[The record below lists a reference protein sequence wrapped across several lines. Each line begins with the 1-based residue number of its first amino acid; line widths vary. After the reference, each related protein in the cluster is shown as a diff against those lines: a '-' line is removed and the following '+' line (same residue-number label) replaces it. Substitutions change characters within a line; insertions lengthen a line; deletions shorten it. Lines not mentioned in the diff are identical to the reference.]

1 MYNKIVII
9 IIILIVLLL
18 LLYCKNSVN
27 IVEKFQGCQD
37 KLEIQEE
44 AMNDK
49 KPEISEIPEIY
60 DLPNQF
66 TVSDINRLPDNP
78 NNNYPE
84 QDYIDIAQCLVD
96 YTGIINFKKDNI
108 DWPLYKDKKTYDMFS
123 LTPSKDPIFK
133 SVLPELKNE
142 DDHKLFC
149 SDYNKIED
157 GFSIIH
163 DTDGCNTNERCNVD
177 SFKDATTITNNNICK
192 YKSRDDSNKCN
203 ENILNVLTGGADVIS
218 SKCKALIRKHWEA
231 ISIVNGIVNDC
242 IDDK

>member
-27 IVEKFQGCQD
+27 IVEKFQSCRPPQSIA
-37 KLEIQEE
+37 ENAIRTR
-44 AMNDK
+44 
-49 KPEISEIPEIY
+49 IRPEIY
-60 DLPNQF
+60 DLPYQF
-66 TVSDINRLPDNP
+66 TVSDINRS
-78 NNNYPE
+78 PE
-84 QDYIDIAQCLVD
+84 QDYIDIAKCLVD

-108 DWPLYKDKKTYDMFS
+108 NWPLYKNEAEYHRFS
-123 LTPSKDPIFK
+123 LTQSKDPIFNN
-133 SVLPELKNE
+133 VLPELKNE

-157 GFSIIH
+157 GFSIIY
-163 DTDGCNTNERCNVD
+163 DTEGCNNNERCNVD

-192 YKSRDDSNKCN
+192 YKSRDGSNKCNENKCN

>member
-37 KLEIQEE
+37 KTILETHEK
-44 AMNDK
+44 AMNG
-49 KPEISEIPEIY
+49 IIPEIY
-60 DLPNQF
+60 ELPNQF
-66 TVSDINRLPDNP
+66 TVSDINRS
-78 NNNYPE
+78 PE
-84 QDYIDIAQCLVD
+84 QDYIDIAKCLVD

-108 DWPLYKDKKTYDMFS
+108 NWPLYKNKVEYDSFS
-123 LTPSKDPIFK
+123 LTPSEDPIFNN
-133 SVLPELKNE
+133 VLPELKNE

-157 GFSIIH
+157 GFSIID
-163 DTDGCNTNERCNVD
+163 DTEGCNNNERCNVD
-177 SFKDATTITNNNICK
+177 SFKDAPNIITNNICK
-192 YKSRDDSNKCN
+192 YKSRDGSNKCN

>member
-27 IVEKFQGCQD
+27 IVEKFQVCQPPQS
-37 KLEIQEE
+37 I
-44 AMNDK
+44 AGNA
-49 KPEISEIPEIY
+49 IRNRIRPEIY

-66 TVSDINRLPDNP
+66 TVSDINRLP
-78 NNNYPE
+78 E
-84 QDYIDIAQCLVD
+84 QDYIDIAKCLVD

-108 DWPLYKDKKTYDMFS
+108 NWPLYKDTEEYHMFS
-123 LTPSKDPIFK
+123 LTQSEDPIFNND
-133 SVLPELKNE
+133 LPELKNE
-142 DDHKLFC
+142 PDHKLFC

-157 GFSIIH
+157 GFSIID
-163 DTDGCNTNERCNVD
+163 DTEGCNTNERCNVD
-177 SFKDATTITNNNICK
+177 SFKHATNITTNNICK
-192 YKSRDDSNKCN
+192 YKSRDGSNKCN
-203 ENILNVLTGGADVIS
+203 ENIINVLTGGADVIS
-218 SKCKALIRKHWEA
+218 SKCKALIKKHWEA

>member
-27 IVEKFQGCQD
+27 IVEKFQGCQPPQS
-37 KLEIQEE
+37 I
-44 AMNDK
+44 AVNA
-49 KPEISEIPEIY
+49 ISTLIIPEIY

-66 TVSDINRLPDNP
+66 TVSDINRLPNNP

-84 QDYIDIAQCLVD
+84 QDYIDIAKCLVD

-108 DWPLYKDKKTYDMFS
+108 DWPLYKDEAEYDRFS
-123 LTPSKDPIFK
+123 LTQSKDPIFNND
-133 SVLPELKNE
+133 LPELKNE
-142 DDHKLFC
+142 PDHKLFC

-157 GFSIIH
+157 GFSIID
-163 DTDGCNTNERCNVD
+163 DTDGCNNNERCNVD
-177 SFKDATTITNNNICK
+177 SFKDAPNIITNNICK
-192 YKSRDDSNKCN
+192 YKSRDGSNKCN

>member
-27 IVEKFQGCQD
+27 IVEKFQGCQPPQSIA
-37 KLEIQEE
+37 ENAIRTR
-44 AMNDK
+44 
-49 KPEISEIPEIY
+49 IRPEIY

-66 TVSDINRLPDNP
+66 TVSDINRLP
-78 NNNYPE
+78 E
-84 QDYIDIAQCLVD
+84 QDYIDIAKCLVD

-108 DWPLYKDKKTYDMFS
+108 NWPLYKDTEEYHMFS
-123 LTPSKDPIFK
+123 LTQSEDPIFNND
-133 SVLPELKNE
+133 LPELKNE
-142 DDHKLFC
+142 PDHKLFC

-157 GFSIIH
+157 GFSIID
-163 DTDGCNTNERCNVD
+163 DTEGCNTNERCNVD
-177 SFKDATTITNNNICK
+177 SFKDATTITTNKICK
-192 YKSRDDSNKCN
+192 YKSRDGSNKCN

-218 SKCKALIRKHWEA
+218 SNCKALIRKHWEA